1 MPDPAGIIAATIS
14 DLPCRDGAGGDWQLK
29 SAMSLPGGP
38 DLAARIAKAVVRA
51 LADAGWTLVPP
62 PVLLPSLP
70 SADQMRAWLAA
81 SNWKPGVHGPGPA
94 GTLWYPPGPDRR
106 PVGVPHDDEDPFLIQ
121 GAVER
126 IAGRMSI
133 PVDQV
138 IAEMT
143 AGG

>member
-70 SADQMRAWLAA
+70 SADQMRAWLTA
-81 SNWKPGVHGPGPA
+81 NDWRPGVNPGREA
-94 GTLWYPPGPDRR
+94 TAWYPVKGR
-106 PVGVPHDDEDPFLIQ
+106 PVPIPHEDDDLGLIQ